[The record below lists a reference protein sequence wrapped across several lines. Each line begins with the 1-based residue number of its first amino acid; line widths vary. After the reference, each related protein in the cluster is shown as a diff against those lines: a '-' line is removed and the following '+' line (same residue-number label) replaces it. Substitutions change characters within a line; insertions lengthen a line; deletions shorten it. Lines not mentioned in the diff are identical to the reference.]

1 VTAPKIEP
9 WLTVVGMGED
19 GLEGLSPA
27 ARAVV
32 EAAELI
38 VGSDRL
44 LALLPEG
51 SAERQTW
58 PSPFDAMASR
68 LKKSRGRRVVVVAS
82 GDPLNYGVGRKLLQ
96 HFAIDELRFLPHV
109 SAFSLAAARLGW
121 SLPDVETLS
130 LHGRSAAGIEPA
142 IAPGARILA
151 LTAGEDTVR
160 EVARRLVA
168 RGYGGS
174 ALTVLEHMGGPAER
188 RFDFTAEAVP
198 DTPIADLTTLAI
210 ECVPEPGTAVLARV
224 PGLPDDAFRHDG
236 QITKREV
243 RAVTLA
249 ALAPYP
255 QALLW
260 DVGAG
265 SGSVAIEWM
274 RAARNARAVAFE
286 RHAGRL
292 ALIAENA
299 ADLGTPSL
307 EIVAGDF
314 LDTHPGRPR
323 PDAVFLGGG
332 VSDPRLFEAA
342 WEPLKVGGRFVANAV
357 TLDGEARLAAL
368 NAAHGGELVRIEVA
382 FAEPVGQHL
391 TMRPRLGVTQWR
403 AVKA

>member
-1 VTAPKIEP
+1 MTTPKIEP

-19 GLEGLSPA
+19 GVDGLNA
-27 ARAVV
+27 VARAIV
-32 EAAELI
+32 EAAELLA
-38 VGSDRL
+38 GSERL
-44 LALLPEG
+44 LALVPKG
-51 SAERQTW
+51 SAERVPW
-58 PSPFDAMASR
+58 PSPFDAMVTR
-68 LKKSRGRRVVVVAS
+68 LKAARGRRVVVLAS

-96 HFAIDELRFLPHV
+96 HFTVEDIRFLPHL

-142 IAPGARILA
+142 IAPGVRILA

-160 EVARRLVA
+160 EVARRLVV
-168 RGYGGS
+168 RGYGQS

-188 RFDFTAEAVP
+188 RFGFTADAVP
-198 DTPIADLTTLAI
+198 DTTIADLATLAV
-210 ECVPEPGTAVLARV
+210 ECRPEPGAALLARV

-243 RAVTLA
+243 RAITLA

-265 SGSVAIEWM
+265 SASVAIEWM
-274 RAARNARAVAFE
+274 RAARGARAVAFE

-307 EIVAGDF
+307 EIVPGDF
-314 LDTHPGRPR
+314 LDTHPGRSR

-332 VSDPRLFEAA
+332 VSDHRLFEAA
-342 WEPLKVGGRFVANAV
+342 WAALKPGGRFVANAV

-382 FAEPVGQHL
+382 YAEPVGQHM

-403 AVKA
+403 TIKP

>member
-1 VTAPKIEP
+1 MTAP

-19 GLEGLSPA
+19 GPEGLTPA
-27 ARAVV
+27 ARLII
-32 EAAELI
+32 ESAELL
-38 VGSDRL
+38 VGSERL
-44 LALLPEG
+44 LALVP
-51 SAERQTW
+51 ERQPERLAW
-58 PSPFDAMASR
+58 PSPFEAMPAR
-68 LKKSRGRRVVVVAS
+68 LEEWRGRRVVVLAT

-96 HFAIDELRFLPHV
+96 HLGIDEIRFLPHL

-130 LHGRSAAGIEPA
+130 LHGRSAAGIEAA
-142 IAPGARILA
+142 IAPGVRILA

-168 RGYGGS
+168 RGYGES
-174 ALTVLEHMGGPAER
+174 ELTVLEHMGGPAER
-188 RFDFTAEAVP
+188 RLDFTANAVP
-198 DTPIADLTTLAI
+198 DGPIADLATLAVT
-210 ECVPEPGTAVLARV
+210 CRAEPGAPLLPRI

-255 QALLW
+255 GALLW

-274 RAARNARAVAFE
+274 RAARGAHAVAFE
-286 RHAGRL
+286 RHDGRL

-299 ADLGTPSL
+299 VDLGVPSL
-307 EIVAGDF
+307 DIVPGDF
-314 LDTHPGRPR
+314 LDTHAGRPP
-323 PDAVFLGGG
+323 PDAVFIGGG
-332 VSDPRLFEAA
+332 ISHQRLFEAA
-342 WEPLKVGGRFVANAV
+342 WEPLKRDGRFVANAV
-357 TLDGEARLAAL
+357 TLDGEARLAEL
-368 NAAHGGELVRIEVA
+368 NARHGGELVRIEVA
-382 FAEPVGQHL
+382 YAEPVGQHM

-403 AVKA
+403 TVKP

>member
-1 VTAPKIEP
+1 LPI
-9 WLTVVGMGED
+9 
-19 GLEGLSPA
+19 SP
-27 ARAVV
+27 
-32 EAAELI
+32 
-38 VGSDRL
+38 
-44 LALLPEG
+44 P
-51 SAERQTW
+51 W
-58 PSPFDAMASR
+58 PSNA
-68 LKKSRGRRVVVVAS
+68 VA
-82 GDPLNYGVGRKLLQ
+82 
-96 HFAIDELRFLPHV
+96 E
-109 SAFSLAAARLGW
+109 
-121 SLPDVETLS
+121 
-130 LHGRSAAGIEPA
+130 
-142 IAPGARILA
+142 PGA
-151 LTAGEDTVR
+151 
-160 EVARRLVA
+160 
-168 RGYGGS
+168 
-174 ALTVLEHMGGPAER
+174 
-188 RFDFTAEAVP
+188 
-198 DTPIADLTTLAI
+198 
-210 ECVPEPGTAVLARV
+210 AVLARV

-314 LDTHPGRPR
+314 LDTHPGRRAPMR
-323 PDAVFLGGG
+323 CSSAAGSPTAAVRGRMGG
-332 VSDPRLFEAA
+332 
-342 WEPLKVGGRFVANAV
+342 
-357 TLDGEARLAAL
+357 TEARRPLRRQCRDAGRRGPACAL

-382 FAEPVGQHL
+382 YAEPVGQHM

>member
-1 VTAPKIEP
+1 MTAP
-9 WLTVVGMGED
+9 WLTVIGMGED
-19 GLEGLSPA
+19 GLDGLNFST
-27 ARAVV
+27 RAIV
-32 EAAELI
+32 EAAELL
-38 VGSDRL
+38 VGSERL
-44 LALLPEG
+44 LALVPKGAAQRLV
-51 SAERQTW
+51 W
-58 PSPFDAMASR
+58 PSPFDALVEQLAQAR
-68 LKKSRGRRVVVVAS
+68 HCRVVVLAS

-96 HFAIDELRFLPHV
+96 HFTIDEIRFLPHL

-121 SLPDVETLS
+121 SLPDVETLP
-130 LHGRSAAGIEPA
+130 LHGRGAALIETA
-142 IAPGARILA
+142 IAPGVRILA

-160 EVARRLVA
+160 EVARRLVV
-168 RGYGGS
+168 RGYGPS

-188 RFDFTAEAVP
+188 CFGFTADAVP
-198 DTPIADLTTLAI
+198 QTDIADLTTLAV
-210 ECVPEPGTAVLARV
+210 ECRPEPGAALLTRV

-243 RAVTLA
+243 RAITLA

-255 QALLW
+255 DALLW

-274 RAARNARAVAFE
+274 RAARAARAVAFE

-299 ADLGTPSL
+299 ADLGAPSL
-307 EIVAGDF
+307 QIVAGDF
-314 LDTHPGRPR
+314 LDTHAGLPP

-342 WEPLKVGGRFVANAV
+342 WEPLKAGGRFVANAV

-382 FAEPVGQHL
+382 YAEPVGQHM

-403 AVKA
+403 TIKP

>member
-1 VTAPKIEP
+1 MTA

-19 GLEGLSPA
+19 GLDGLTPA
-27 ARAVV
+27 ARAIV
-32 EAAELI
+32 ESAELLA
-38 VGSDRL
+38 GSERL
-44 LALLPEG
+44 LALVPES
-51 SAERQTW
+51 SAERLPW
-58 PSPFDAMASR
+58 PSPFDAMAAR
-68 LKKSRGRRVVVVAS
+68 LEEWRGRRAVVLAT

-96 HFAIDELRFLPHV
+96 HVSIDDIRFLPHV

-130 LHGRSAAGIEPA
+130 LHGRSAAAIETA
-142 IAPGARILA
+142 IAPDAKILA

-168 RGYGGS
+168 RGYGDS
-174 ALTVLEHMGGPAER
+174 TLTVLEHMGGPAER
-188 RFDFTAEAVP
+188 RASFPANAVP
-198 DTPIADLTTLAI
+198 DASIADLATLAI
-210 ECVPEPGTAVLARV
+210 ACRAGPGAPLLARI

-243 RAVTLA
+243 RAITLA
-249 ALAPYP
+249 ALAPYAN
-255 QALLW
+255 ALLW

-274 RAARNARAVAFE
+274 RAARNARAIAFE

-299 ADLGTPSL
+299 IDLGTPSL
-307 EIVAGDF
+307 DIVAGDF
-314 LDTHPGRPR
+314 LDTHAGRPP

-342 WEPLKVGGRFVANAV
+342 WAPLKPGGHFVTNAV
-357 TLDGEARLAAL
+357 TLDGEARLGAL
-368 NAAHGGELVRIEVA
+368 NAAYGGELVRIEVA
-382 FAEPVGQHL
+382 YAEPVGEHM

>member
-1 VTAPKIEP
+1 VGSERL
-9 WLTVVGMGED
+9 LTLVPE
-19 GLEGLSPA
+19 SPA
-27 ARAVV
+27 
-32 EAAELI
+32 E
-38 VGSDRL
+38 RL
-44 LALLPEG
+44 L
-51 SAERQTW
+51 W
-58 PSPFDAMASR
+58 PSPFDAMVDELAR
-68 LKKSRGRRVVVVAS
+68 ARGRRVVVLAS
-82 GDPLNYGVGRKLLQ
+82 GDPLNYGVGRKLLR
-96 HFAIDELRFLPHV
+96 HFAIAEVRFLPHL

-121 SLPDVETLS
+121 PLPDVETLS
-130 LHGRSAAGIEPA
+130 LHGRGAALFVSS
-142 IAPGARILA
+142 IAPGVRSLA

-168 RGYGGS
+168 RGYGAS

-188 RFDFTAEAVP
+188 RFAFTARNLPETA
-198 DTPIADLTTLAI
+198 IADLSTLAV
-210 ECVPEPGTAVLARV
+210 ECRPEPGAALLPRV
-224 PGLPDDAFRHDG
+224 PGLPDDAFRHNG

-243 RAVTLA
+243 RAITLA

-255 QALLW
+255 DALLW

-274 RAARNARAVAFE
+274 RAARGAQAVAFE

-299 ADLGTPSL
+299 ADLGAPSL

-314 LDTHPGRPR
+314 LDTHSGRPP
-323 PDAVFLGGG
+323 PDAVFIGGG
-332 VSDPRLFEAA
+332 VSNMRLFEAA
-342 WEPLKVGGRFVANAV
+342 WEPLKPGGRFVANAV

-382 FAEPVGQHL
+382 YAEPVGQHM

-403 AVKA
+403 AIKA

>member
-1 VTAPKIEP
+1 VTAP

-19 GLEGLSPA
+19 GLDGLAPA
-27 ARAVV
+27 ARTIV
-32 EAAELI
+32 EAAELL
-38 VGSDRL
+38 VGSERL
-44 LALLPEG
+44 LALVPKGSGERLP
-51 SAERQTW
+51 W
-58 PSPFDAMASR
+58 PSPFDAMAAR
-68 LKKSRGRRVVVVAS
+68 LEQSRGRRVVVLAT
-82 GDPLNYGVGRKLLQ
+82 GDPLNYGVGRQLLQ
-96 HFAIDELRFLPHV
+96 HFAIDEIRFLPHL

-121 SLPDVETLS
+121 SLPEVEKLS
-130 LHGRSAAGIEPA
+130 LHGRSAAAIESA

-151 LTAGEDTVR
+151 LTAGEETLR

-168 RGYGGS
+168 RGYGAS

-188 RFDFTAEAVP
+188 RLGFTAGAVP
-198 DTPIADLTTLAI
+198 EGPMADLATLAV
-210 ECVPEPGTAVLARV
+210 ECRAEPGALLLARI

-243 RAVTLA
+243 RAITLA

-255 QALLW
+255 GALLW

-274 RAARNARAVAFE
+274 RAARGAHAVAFE

-314 LDTHPGRPR
+314 LDGATDRPR

-332 VSDPRLFEAA
+332 VSDQRLFEAA
-342 WEPLKVGGRFVANAV
+342 WAPLKPGGRFVANAV

-382 FAEPVGQHL
+382 YAEPVGQHM

-403 AVKA
+403 AIKA

>member
-1 VTAPKIEP
+1 MIAP

-19 GLEGLSPA
+19 GLDGLSSA
-27 ARAVV
+27 ARAIV
-32 EAAELI
+32 EAAELLA
-38 VGSDRL
+38 GSERL
-44 LALLPEG
+44 LALVPEAT
-51 SAERQTW
+51 AERLPW
-58 PSPFDAMASR
+58 PSPFDAMVDELLRA
-68 LKKSRGRRVVVVAS
+68 KGRRVVVLAS
-82 GDPLNYGVGRKLLQ
+82 GDPLNYGVGRRLLQ
-96 HFAIDELRFLPHV
+96 HISIGEIRFLPHL

-121 SLPDVETLS
+121 PLPDVETLS
-130 LHGRSAAGIEPA
+130 LHGRSAAVIEAA
-142 IAPGARILA
+142 IAPGVRILA

-168 RGYGGS
+168 RGYGRS
-174 ALTVLEHMGGPAER
+174 ALTVLEHMGGLAER
-188 RFDFTAEAVP
+188 RLDFTAGAVP
-198 DTPIADLTTLAI
+198 QDPIADLATLAV
-210 ECVPEPGTAVLARV
+210 ECRPEPGAVLLPRV

-243 RAVTLA
+243 RAITLA

-255 QALLW
+255 DALLW

-274 RAARNARAVAFE
+274 RAARGAQAVAFE

-307 EIVAGDF
+307 EIAAGDF
-314 LDTHPGRPR
+314 LDTHAGRPP
-323 PDAVFLGGG
+323 PDAVFIGGG
-332 VSDPRLFEAA
+332 VSGQRLFEAA
-342 WEPLKVGGRFVANAV
+342 WEPLKAGGRLVANAV

-382 FAEPVGQHL
+382 YAEPVGQHM

-403 AVKA
+403 AIKA